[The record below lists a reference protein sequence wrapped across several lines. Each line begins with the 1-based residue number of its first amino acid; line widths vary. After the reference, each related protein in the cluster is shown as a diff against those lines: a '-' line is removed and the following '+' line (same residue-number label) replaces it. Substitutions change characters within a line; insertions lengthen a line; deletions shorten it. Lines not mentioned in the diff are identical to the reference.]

1 MRAWDE
7 VLINVAPV
15 LIDDGAGLFSQKG
28 MKPIGLAKA
37 GVAEAGQLSPEL
49 MYYALLCEPDDDAE
63 RGRFNP
69 LFLGFTGRRR
79 YLGRNHLLAGLMS
92 AFGRLR

>member
-63 RGRFNP
+63 RGRFPRMIEDLP
-69 LFLGFTGRRR
+69 LQEADHRPPI
-79 YLGRNHLLAGLMS
+79 S
-92 AFGRLR
+92 